1 MSARIAARRQG
12 LTERYEQRYR
22 HKDGSTVWMHVS
34 ATSIRDAEHRFMG
47 SFAMLTDITERKRA
61 EEALRRSEA
70 YLAEGQRLSHTGSWA
85 WSPVTLQT
93 LYWSEEMFRIYGFD
107 PQEGLP
113 TAETFWQRIH
123 PEDLDRTRELLMKA
137 AQRSMD
143 YEHDHRIVLPDG
155 TIKHIHAIGHPVL
168 DESGQLVEYVGTA
181 IDVTERKL
189 AEDEL
194 RKHRENLEEL
204 VKAPDGTIGGSQG
217 PGRSRQSRE
226 EPVPGQHEP

>member
-1 MSARIAARRQG
+1 MSNTRPRMVNRRMAEMLGYEPQEMVGRKLSEFLFEDDVANLPARIAARRQG

-34 ATSIRDAEHRFMG
+34 ATSVRDAEHRFIG

-93 LYWSEEMFRIYGFD
+93 LYWSEEMFRIFGLN

-113 TAETFWQRIH
+113 TAEAFWQRIH
-123 PEDLDRTRELLMKA
+123 PEDLDRARELLLKA
-137 AQRSMD
+137 A
-143 YEHDHRIVLPDG
+143 HG
-155 TIKHIHAIGHPVL
+155 KHG
-168 DESGQLVEYVGTA
+168 
-181 IDVTERKL
+181 
-189 AEDEL
+189 L
-194 RKHRENLEEL
+194 R
-204 VKAPDGTIGGSQG
+204 A
-217 PGRSRQSRE
+217 
-226 EPVPGQHEP
+226 